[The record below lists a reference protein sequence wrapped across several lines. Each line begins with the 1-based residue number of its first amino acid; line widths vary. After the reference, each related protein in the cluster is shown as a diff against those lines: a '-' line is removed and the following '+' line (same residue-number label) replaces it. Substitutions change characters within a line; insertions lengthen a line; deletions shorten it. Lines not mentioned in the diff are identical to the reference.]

1 MRIDNEKIKKS
12 IIYILAF
19 ILPII
24 IVGSIFLLRKIGINS
39 NRTILFSD
47 MFSQYIGYFGKL
59 KDVLSSDGSIFYAF
73 NKSIGGNTI
82 GLFAYYLASPLNLII
97 LLFPK
102 ELLANAILTIY
113 LIKIGICSLTLAIY
127 INKVYKKNDYSV
139 LIFSLCYGLMSYNI
153 VFHMNVMW
161 IDGVMLLPLIAL
173 GIENIINKNKYK
185 LYIVSLFLAIIS
197 NYYIAYM
204 ICIFSVLYFIYKG
217 IIYKKINGKNIL
229 GFIGSSLIAGGLSGY
244 LLIPVVLSLMTG
256 KASLKNLSDGI
267 YVTES
272 IFSTLSK
279 TIIGSYDYNQILSG
293 PANIFCG
300 VMITVFLLLYF
311 INEKIGLR
319 AKLLSAVFIF
329 ILFLSFTINIFELL
343 WHGFNYPVGFEYRNS
358 FLFCFLIITLAYEA
372 WINIDKLKIKDIII
386 SVFICAS
393 VDIAILL
400 QRYSHVSIKKIAIS
414 FLFVLIYSFI
424 FILFR
429 KVSLKRSVIN
439 FLCIIIVICELS
451 LNIYLI
457 IINNIYI
464 SQNYVKQYIEDLSPI
479 VEDIKKDNDNF
490 YRTEMTFNNTL
501 NDSML
506 LNFNGLT
513 HSSSTNEKNTMNIV
527 DGLGYK
533 TASTCEIYNQGS
545 TIPVDSILGIRKL
558 ISVKNPEIYSC
569 YDHLEN
575 QYYNV
580 IKDYEDYVVY
590 ENPYALPIAFMVNDS
605 LKTLQQDNIDNL
617 FDYTGSIFDLMVNE
631 ETNLYN
637 KLEVTDI
644 KLNNVEAVAEL
655 GENLY
660 TKIDAEKDASIDIT
674 IKSQDSNPVYLF
686 LKSNIYED
694 AIDNNIKGTI
704 RGRAVEV
711 ISNGGAEYAQFTGL
725 GYNIQ
730 FIGNYNVGEEI
741 KVTIKLAG
749 DTTTIKEVQSYSCN
763 MDNFEGV
770 YENLSSNTIENT
782 EYKDGY
788 VKGDVT
794 VTADKTL
801 LYTSIPYDEGWTLKV
816 DGKDCEYI
824 KILNGFIGVDLEEG
838 QHTIEFKYKLPG
850 FKVGLSISIISLI
863 ILVCI
868 GIYNYKKKRIRK
880 LY

>member
-24 IVGSIFLLRKIGINS
+24 IIASVFLLRKIGINS

-59 KDVLSSDGSIFYAF
+59 KEVLSGDGSIFYAF

-82 GLFAYYLASPLNLII
+82 GLFAYYLGSPLNLII

-300 VMITVFLLLYF
+300 VIITVFLLLYF

-400 QRYSHVSIKKIAIS
+400 QRYSHVSVKKIAIS

-527 DGLGYK
+527 DSLGYK

-730 FIGNYNVGEEI
+730 FIGNYNEGEEI

-749 DTTTIKEVQSYSCN
+749 DTTTIKEIQVYSCN

-770 YENLSSNTIENT
+770 YKNLSLNTIENT
-782 EYKDGY
+782 DYKDGY

-801 LYTSIPYDEGWTLKV
+801 LYTSIPYDEGWILKV

-824 KILNGFIGVDLEEG
+824 KILNGFIGVELEEG
-838 QHTIEFKYKLPG
+838 QHNIEFKYKLPG

-863 ILVCI
+863 ALGCI
-868 GIYNYKKKRIRK
+868 GIYNYKKKK
-880 LY
+880 VS

>member
-59 KDVLSSDGSIFYAF
+59 KDVLSGDGSIFYAF

-300 VMITVFLLLYF
+300 VIITVFLLLYF

-386 SVFICAS
+386 SLFICLAL
-393 VDIAILL
+393 DIVILL
-400 QRYSHVSIKKIAIS
+400 QRYSHVSVKKIAIS

-513 HSSSTNEKNTMNIV
+513 HSSSTNEKNIMNIV
-527 DGLGYK
+527 DSLGYK

-558 ISVKNPEIYSC
+558 ISAKNPKIFSC

-575 QYYNV
+575 HYYNV
-580 IKDYEDYVVY
+580 IKDYGDYVVY

-617 FDYTGSIFDLMVNE
+617 FDYTGSIFDSMVNE

-644 KLNNVEAVAEL
+644 KLNNVEAITEL
-655 GENLY
+655 EENLY
-660 TKIDAEKDASIDIT
+660 TKIDTEKDASIDIT
-674 IKSQDSNPVYLF
+674 IKSKDNNPVYLF
-686 LKSNIYED
+686 LKSNIYEE
-694 AIDNNIKGTI
+694 AIDNNIIGTI
-704 RGRAVEV
+704 RGSAVEV
-711 ISNGGAEYAQFTGL
+711 ISNGGAKYAQFTGL

-730 FIGNYNVGEEI
+730 FIGNYNDGEEI
-741 KVTIKLAG
+741 KATIKLAG
-749 DTTTIKEVQSYSCN
+749 DTTTIKEVQVYSCN

-824 KILNGFIGVDLEEG
+824 KIFNGFIGVDLEEG

>member
-24 IVGSIFLLRKIGINS
+24 IIASVFLLRKIGINS

-82 GLFAYYLASPLNLII
+82 GLFAYYLGSPLNLII

-300 VMITVFLLLYF
+300 VIITVFLLLYF

-386 SVFICAS
+386 SLFICLAL
-393 VDIAILL
+393 DIVILL
-400 QRYSHVSIKKIAIS
+400 QRYSHVSVKKIAIS

-527 DGLGYK
+527 DSLGYK

-730 FIGNYNVGEEI
+730 FIGNYNEGEEI

-749 DTTTIKEVQSYSCN
+749 DTTTIKEVQVYSCN

-770 YENLSSNTIENT
+770 YENLSSNIIENT
-782 EYKDGY
+782 DYKDGY

-801 LYTSIPYDEGWTLKV
+801 LYTSIPYDEGWILKV

-824 KILNGFIGVDLEEG
+824 KILNGFIGVELEEG

-863 ILVCI
+863 ALVCI
-868 GIYNYKKKRIRK
+868 GIYNYKKKK
-880 LY
+880 VS

>member
-1 MRIDNEKIKKS
+1 MRINNEKIKKS

-24 IVGSIFLLRKIGINS
+24 IIASVFLLRKIGINS

-59 KDVLSSDGSIFYAF
+59 KEVLSGDGSIFYAF

-82 GLFAYYLASPLNLII
+82 GLFAYYLGSPLNLII

-300 VMITVFLLLYF
+300 VIITVFLLLYF

-386 SVFICAS
+386 SLFICLAL
-393 VDIAILL
+393 DIVILL
-400 QRYSHVSIKKIAIS
+400 QRYSHVSVKKIAIS

-513 HSSSTNEKNTMNIV
+513 HSSSTNEKNIMNIV
-527 DGLGYK
+527 DSLGYK

-558 ISVKNPEIYSC
+558 ISAKNPKIFSC

-575 QYYNV
+575 HYYNV
-580 IKDYEDYVVY
+580 IKDYVDYVVY

-617 FDYTGSIFDLMVNE
+617 FDYTGSIFDSMVNE

-644 KLNNVEAVAEL
+644 KLNNVEAITEL
-655 GENLY
+655 EENLY
-660 TKIDAEKDASIDIT
+660 TKIDTEKEASIDIT
-674 IKSQDSNPVYLF
+674 IKSKDNNPVYLF
-686 LKSNIYED
+686 LKSNIYEE
-694 AIDNNIKGTI
+694 AIDNNIIGTI
-704 RGRAVEV
+704 RGSAVEV
-711 ISNGGAEYAQFTGL
+711 ISNGGAKYAQFTGL

-730 FIGNYNVGEEI
+730 FIGNYNDGEEI

-749 DTTTIKEVQSYSCN
+749 DTTTIKEVQVYSCN

-824 KILNGFIGVDLEEG
+824 KILNGFIGVELEEG
-838 QHTIEFKYKLPG
+838 QHNIEFKYKLPG

-863 ILVCI
+863 ALGCI
-868 GIYNYKKKRIRK
+868 GIYNYKKKK
-880 LY
+880 VS

>member
-24 IVGSIFLLRKIGINS
+24 IIASVFLLKKIGINS

-82 GLFAYYLASPLNLII
+82 GLFAYYLASLLNLII

-185 LYIVSLFLAIIS
+185 LYIASLFLAIIS

-217 IIYKKINGKNIL
+217 IIYKRVNGKNIL

-300 VMITVFLLLYF
+300 VIITVFLLLYF

-358 FLFCFLIITLAYEA
+358 FLFCFLIIILAYEA
-372 WINIDKLKIKDIII
+372 WINIDNIKIKDIII
-386 SVFICAS
+386 SLFICLAL
-393 VDIAILL
+393 DIVILL
-400 QRYSHVSIKKIAIS
+400 QRYSHVSVKKIAIS

-506 LNFNGLT
+506 LNFNGLN

-527 DGLGYK
+527 DSLGYK

-730 FIGNYNVGEEI
+730 FIGNYNEGEEI

-749 DTTTIKEVQSYSCN
+749 DTTTIKEVQVYSCN

-770 YENLSSNTIENT
+770 YENLSLNTIENT

-788 VKGDVT
+788 LKGDVT
-794 VTADKTL
+794 VTDNKTL

-816 DGKDCEYI
+816 DGKDYDYI
-824 KILNGFIGVDLEEG
+824 KILNGFIGVDLEGG

>member
-24 IVGSIFLLRKIGINS
+24 IIASVFLLKKIGINS

-204 ICIFSVLYFIYKG
+204 ICIFSILYFIYKG

-300 VMITVFLLLYF
+300 VIITVFLLLYF

-424 FILFR
+424 IILFR
-429 KVSLKRSVIN
+429 KVSLKRIFIN

-479 VEDIKKDNDNF
+479 IEDIKKDNDNF

-513 HSSSTNEKNTMNIV
+513 HSSSTNEKNIMNIV
-527 DGLGYK
+527 DSLGYK

-558 ISVKNPEIYSC
+558 IYAKNPKIFSC

-575 QYYNV
+575 HYYNV
-580 IKDYEDYVVY
+580 IKDYGDYVVY

-617 FDYTGSIFDLMVNE
+617 FDYTGSIFDSMVNE

-644 KLNNVEAVAEL
+644 KLNNVEAITEL
-655 GENLY
+655 EENLY
-660 TKIDAEKDASIDIT
+660 TKIDTEKDASIDIT
-674 IKSQDSNPVYLF
+674 IKSKDNNPVYLF
-686 LKSNIYED
+686 LKSNIYEE
-694 AIDNNIKGTI
+694 AIDNNIIGTI
-704 RGRAVEV
+704 RGSAVEV
-711 ISNGGAEYAQFTGL
+711 ISNGGAKYAQFTGL

-730 FIGNYNVGEEI
+730 FIGNYNDGEEI

-749 DTTTIKEVQSYSCN
+749 DTTTIKEVQVYSCN

-880 LY
+880 LD

>member
-24 IVGSIFLLRKIGINS
+24 IIASVFLFRKIGINS

-300 VMITVFLLLYF
+300 VIITVFLLLYF

-424 FILFR
+424 IILFR
-429 KVSLKRSVIN
+429 KVSLKRIFIN

-527 DGLGYK
+527 DSLGYK

-730 FIGNYNVGEEI
+730 FIGNYNEGEEI

-749 DTTTIKEVQSYSCN
+749 DTTTIKEVQAYSCN

-770 YENLSSNTIENT
+770 YENLSLNTIENT
-782 EYKDGY
+782 DYKDGY

-801 LYTSIPYDEGWTLKV
+801 LYTSIPYDEGWILKV

-824 KILNGFIGVDLEEG
+824 KILNGFIGVELEEG
-838 QHTIEFKYKLPG
+838 QHNIEFKYKLPG

-863 ILVCI
+863 ALGCI
-868 GIYNYKKKRIRK
+868 GIYNYKKKK
-880 LY
+880 VS

>member
-1 MRIDNEKIKKS
+1 MRINNEKIKKS

-24 IVGSIFLLRKIGINS
+24 IIASIFLLRKIGVNS

-47 MFSQYIGYFGKL
+47 MFSQYLGYFGKL
-59 KDVLSSDGSIFYAF
+59 KEVLSGDGSIFYAF

-82 GLFAYYLASPLNLII
+82 GLFAYYLGSPLNLII

-300 VMITVFLLLYF
+300 VIITVFLLLYF

-424 FILFR
+424 IILFR
-429 KVSLKRSVIN
+429 KVSLKRIFIN

-527 DGLGYK
+527 DSLGYK

-590 ENPYALPIAFMVNDS
+590 ENPYALPIAFMVNDN

-617 FDYTGSIFDLMVNE
+617 FDYTGSIFDLMLNK
-631 ETNLYN
+631 ETNVYN

-644 KLNNVEAVAEL
+644 KLNNVEVVNEF

-660 TKIDAEKDASIDIT
+660 TKIDEEKEASIDIT
-674 IKSQDSNPVYLF
+674 IRSEDSNPVYLF
-686 LKSNIYED
+686 FKSNIYED
-694 AIDNNIKGTI
+694 AVANSLNGIVNSYS
-704 RGRAVEV
+704 AEV
-711 ISNGGAEYAQFTGL
+711 TSSGGAKYAQFTGL

-730 FIGNYNVGEEI
+730 FIGSYNDGEEI
-741 KVTIKLAG
+741 KVKIKLVRSRL
-749 DTTTIKEVQSYSCN
+749 TIKEIQVYSCN
-763 MDNFEGV
+763 MNNFEKV
-770 YENLSSNTIENT
+770 YGNLSLNTIENT
-782 EYKDGY
+782 DYKDGY

-824 KILNGFIGVDLEEG
+824 KILNGFIGVELEEG
-838 QHTIEFKYKLPG
+838 QHNIEFKYKLPG

-863 ILVCI
+863 ALGCI
-868 GIYNYKKKRIRK
+868 GIYNYKKKK
-880 LY
+880 VS

>member
-24 IVGSIFLLRKIGINS
+24 IIASVFLLRKIGINS

-300 VMITVFLLLYF
+300 VIITVFLLLYF

-386 SVFICAS
+386 SLFICLAL
-393 VDIAILL
+393 DIVILL
-400 QRYSHVSIKKIAIS
+400 QRYSHVSVKKIAIS

-527 DGLGYK
+527 DSLGYK

-730 FIGNYNVGEEI
+730 FIGNYNEGEEI

-749 DTTTIKEVQSYSCN
+749 DTTTIKEIQVYSCN

-770 YENLSSNTIENT
+770 YKNLSLNTIENT
-782 EYKDGY
+782 DYKDGY

-816 DGKDCEYI
+816 DGKDHDYI

-863 ILVCI
+863 ALVCI
-868 GIYNYKKKRIRK
+868 GIYNYKKKK
-880 LY
+880 VS

>member
-1 MRIDNEKIKKS
+1 MRINNEKIKKS
-12 IIYILAF
+12 IMYILAF

-24 IVGSIFLLRKIGINS
+24 IIGSIFLLRKIGVNS

-47 MFSQYIGYFGKL
+47 MFSQYLGYFGKL
-59 KDVLSSDGSIFYAF
+59 KEVLSGDGSIFYAF

-82 GLFAYYLASPLNLII
+82 GLFAYYLGSPLNLII

-217 IIYKKINGKNIL
+217 IIYKRVNGKNIL

-300 VMITVFLLLYF
+300 VIITVFLLLYF

-386 SVFICAS
+386 SLFICLAL
-393 VDIAILL
+393 DIVILL
-400 QRYSHVSIKKIAIS
+400 QRYSHVSVKKIAIS

-424 FILFR
+424 IILFR
-429 KVSLKRSVIN
+429 KVSLKRIFIN

-506 LNFNGLT
+506 LNFNGLN

-527 DGLGYK
+527 DSLGYK

-644 KLNNVEAVAEL
+644 KLNNVEAITEL
-655 GENLY
+655 EENLY
-660 TKIDAEKDASIDIT
+660 TKIDTEKDASIDIT
-674 IKSQDSNPVYLF
+674 IKSKDNNPVYLF

-730 FIGNYNVGEEI
+730 FIGNYNEGEEI

-749 DTTTIKEVQSYSCN
+749 DRTTIKEVQVYSCN

-770 YENLSSNTIENT
+770 YENLSSNIIENT
-782 EYKDGY
+782 DYKDGY

-824 KILNGFIGVDLEEG
+824 KILNGFIGVELEEG
-838 QHTIEFKYKLPG
+838 QHNIEFKYKLPG

-863 ILVCI
+863 ALVCI
-868 GIYNYKKKRIRK
+868 GIYNYKKKK
-880 LY
+880 VS

>member
-24 IVGSIFLLRKIGINS
+24 IIASVFLLRKIGINS

-82 GLFAYYLASPLNLII
+82 GLFAYYLGSPLNLII

-300 VMITVFLLLYF
+300 VIITVFLLLYF

-386 SVFICAS
+386 SLFICLAL
-393 VDIAILL
+393 DIVILL
-400 QRYSHVSIKKIAIS
+400 QRYSHVSVKKIAIS

-527 DGLGYK
+527 DSLGYK

-730 FIGNYNVGEEI
+730 FIGNYNEGEEI

-749 DTTTIKEVQSYSCN
+749 DTTTIKEVQVYSCN

-770 YENLSSNTIENT
+770 YENLSLNTIENT
-782 EYKDGY
+782 DYKDGY

-801 LYTSIPYDEGWTLKV
+801 LYTSIPYDEGWILKV

-824 KILNGFIGVDLEEG
+824 KILNGFIGVELEEG
-838 QHTIEFKYKLPG
+838 QHNIEFKYKLPG

-863 ILVCI
+863 ALVCI
-868 GIYNYKKKRIRK
+868 GIYNYKKKK
-880 LY
+880 VS

>member
-24 IVGSIFLLRKIGINS
+24 IIASVFLLRKIGINS

-185 LYIVSLFLAIIS
+185 LYIASLFLAIIS

-217 IIYKKINGKNIL
+217 IIYKRVNGKNIL

-300 VMITVFLLLYF
+300 VIITVFLLLYF

-358 FLFCFLIITLAYEA
+358 FLFCFLIIILAYEA
-372 WINIDKLKIKDIII
+372 WINIDNIKIKDIII
-386 SVFICAS
+386 SLFICLAL
-393 VDIAILL
+393 DIVILL
-400 QRYSHVSIKKIAIS
+400 QRYSHVSVKKIAIS

-527 DGLGYK
+527 DSLGYK

-590 ENPYALPIAFMVNDS
+590 ENPYALPIAFMVNDN

-617 FDYTGSIFDLMVNE
+617 FDYTGSIFDLMLNK
-631 ETNLYN
+631 ETNVYN

-644 KLNNVEAVAEL
+644 KLNNVEVVNEF

-660 TKIDAEKDASIDIT
+660 TKIDEEKEASIDIT
-674 IKSQDSNPVYLF
+674 IRSEDSNPVYLF
-686 LKSNIYED
+686 FKSNIYED
-694 AIDNNIKGTI
+694 AVANSLNGIVNSYS
-704 RGRAVEV
+704 AEV
-711 ISNGGAEYAQFTGL
+711 TSSGGAKYAQFTGL

-730 FIGNYNVGEEI
+730 FIGSYNDGEEI
-741 KVTIKLAG
+741 KVKIKLVRSRL
-749 DTTTIKEVQSYSCN
+749 TIKEIQVYSCN
-763 MDNFEGV
+763 MNNFEKV
-770 YENLSSNTIENT
+770 YGNLSLNTIENT
-782 EYKDGY
+782 DYKDGY

-801 LYTSIPYDEGWTLKV
+801 LCTSIPYDEGWILKV

-824 KILNGFIGVDLEEG
+824 KILNGFIGVELEEG
-838 QHTIEFKYKLPG
+838 QHNIEFKYKLPG

-880 LY
+880 LD

>member
-24 IVGSIFLLRKIGINS
+24 IIASVFLLRKIGINS

-102 ELLANAILTIY
+102 ELLANVILTIY

-267 YVTES
+267 YVTEN

-300 VMITVFLLLYF
+300 VIITVFLLLYF

-424 FILFR
+424 IILFR
-429 KVSLKRSVIN
+429 KVSLKRIFIN

-479 VEDIKKDNDNF
+479 IEDIKKDNDNF

-513 HSSSTNEKNTMNIV
+513 HSSSTNEKNIMNIV
-527 DGLGYK
+527 DSLGYK

-545 TIPVDSILGIRKL
+545 TIPVDSILGVRKL
-558 ISVKNPEIYSC
+558 ISAKNPKIFSC

-575 QYYNV
+575 HYYNV
-580 IKDYEDYVVY
+580 IKDYGDYVVY

-617 FDYTGSIFDLMVNE
+617 FDYTGSIFDSMVNE

-644 KLNNVEAVAEL
+644 KLNNVEAITEL
-655 GENLY
+655 EENLY
-660 TKIDAEKDASIDIT
+660 TKIDTEKDASIDIT
-674 IKSQDSNPVYLF
+674 IKSKDNNPVYLF
-686 LKSNIYED
+686 LKSNIYEE
-694 AIDNNIKGTI
+694 AIDNNIIGTI
-704 RGRAVEV
+704 RGSAVEV
-711 ISNGGAEYAQFTGL
+711 ISNGGAKYAQFTGL

-730 FIGNYNVGEEI
+730 FIGNYNDGEEI

-749 DTTTIKEVQSYSCN
+749 DTTTIKEVQVYSCN

-816 DGKDCEYI
+816 DGKDYEYI

-863 ILVCI
+863 ALVCI
-868 GIYNYKKKRIRK
+868 GIYNYKKKK
-880 LY
+880 VS

>member
-24 IVGSIFLLRKIGINS
+24 IIASVFLLRKIGINS

-300 VMITVFLLLYF
+300 VIITVFLLLYF

-386 SVFICAS
+386 SLFICLAL
-393 VDIAILL
+393 DIVILL
-400 QRYSHVSIKKIAIS
+400 QRYSHVSVKKIAIS

-527 DGLGYK
+527 DSLGYK

-711 ISNGGAEYAQFTGL
+711 ISNGGAKYAQFTGL

-730 FIGNYNVGEEI
+730 FIGNYNDGEEI

-749 DTTTIKEVQSYSCN
+749 DTTTIKEVQVYSCN

-770 YENLSSNTIENT
+770 YENLSLNTIENT
-782 EYKDGY
+782 DYKDGY

-824 KILNGFIGVDLEEG
+824 KILNGFIGVELEEG
-838 QHTIEFKYKLPG
+838 QHNIEFKYKLPG

-863 ILVCI
+863 ALVCI
-868 GIYNYKKKRIRK
+868 GIYNYKKKK
-880 LY
+880 VS

>member
-1 MRIDNEKIKKS
+1 MRVNNEKLKKN
-12 IIYILAF
+12 IIYIMAF

-24 IVGSIFLLRKIGINS
+24 IVASIFLLRKIGINS
-39 NRTILFSD
+39 DRTILCSD
-47 MFSQYIGYFGKL
+47 MFSQYIGYFGKFRDIL
-59 KDVLSSDGSIFYAF
+59 NGDGSIFYAF

-82 GLFAYYLASPLNLII
+82 GLFAYYLGSPLNLIFI
-97 LLFPK
+97 LFPK
-102 ELLANAILTIY
+102 ELLANVILIIY

-127 INKVYKKNDYSV
+127 INNVYRKNDYSV

-173 GIENIINKNKYK
+173 GIENIINNNKYK
-185 LYIVSLFLAIIS
+185 LYISSLFLAIIS

-217 IIYKKINGKNIL
+217 IIYKNINGKNIL
-229 GFIGSSLIAGGLSGY
+229 GFIGSSLITGGLSGY

-256 KASLKNLSDGI
+256 KASLKDLGDGI
-267 YVTES
+267 YITES

-300 VMITVFLLLYF
+300 IIITVLLILYF
-311 INEKIGLR
+311 ANKKIDLR
-319 AKLLSAVFIF
+319 AKLLSAIFIF
-329 ILFLSFTINIFELL
+329 ILFLSFTINIFTLL

-372 WINIDKLKIKDIII
+372 WINIDNIKVRDIFI
-386 SVFICAS
+386 SMFICVAS
-393 VDIAILL
+393 YVMILL
-400 QRYSHVSIKKIAIS
+400 QRYSNISIKKIAIS
-414 FLFVLIYSFI
+414 FLFILIYGGI

-429 KVSLKRSVIN
+429 KLTLRRRFIN
-439 FLCIIIVICELS
+439 LLCIVMVICELS

-457 IINNIYI
+457 VIDNIYI
-464 SQNYVKQYIEDLSPI
+464 SKNYVKKYIEDLSPI
-479 VEDIKKDNDNF
+479 VEDIKKDNNNF

-506 LNFNGLT
+506 LNFNGVT
-513 HSSSTNEKNTMNIV
+513 HSSSANERNVMNLV
-527 DGLGYK
+527 SRLGYK
-533 TASTCEIYNQGS
+533 TAATCEIYNQGS

-558 ISVKNPEIYSC
+558 ISAKNPEIYSC

-575 QYYNV
+575 QYYNI
-580 IKDYEDYVVY
+580 IKDYGDYVVY
-590 ENPYALPIAFMVNDS
+590 ENQYALPIAFMVNDS
-605 LKTLQQDNIDNL
+605 LETLQQDNIDNL

-644 KLNNVEAVAEL
+644 KLNNIELTKEAE
-655 GENLY
+655 ENIY
-660 TKIDAEKDASIDIT
+660 KKIDSEKDASIDIT
-674 IKSQDSNPVYLF
+674 IKSKDNNPVYLF
-686 LKSNIYED
+686 LKSDMYED
-694 AIDNNIKGTI
+694 AIDNNIVSRIG
-704 RGRAVEV
+704 GGAVEV
-711 ISNGGAEYAQFTGL
+711 SSSGGVEYAQFTGL

-730 FIGNYNVGEEI
+730 FIGSYNDREEI
-741 KVTIKLAG
+741 KVTIKLAR
-749 DTTTIKEVQSYSCN
+749 DMTTIKEVQVYSC
-763 MDNFEGV
+763 DIDKFKGV

-824 KILNGFIGVDLEEG
+824 KILNGFIGVELEEG
-838 QHTIEFKYKLPG
+838 QHNIEFKYKLPG

-863 ILVCI
+863 ALGCI
-868 GIYNYKKKRIRK
+868 GIYNYKKKK
-880 LY
+880 VS

>member
-24 IVGSIFLLRKIGINS
+24 IIASVFLLRKIGINS

-82 GLFAYYLASPLNLII
+82 GLFAYYLGSPLNLII

-102 ELLANAILTIY
+102 ELLASAILTIY

-300 VMITVFLLLYF
+300 VIITVFLLLYF

-424 FILFR
+424 IILFR
-429 KVSLKRSVIN
+429 KVSLKRIFIN

-479 VEDIKKDNDNF
+479 IEDIKKDNDNF

-513 HSSSTNEKNTMNIV
+513 HSSSTNEKNIMNIV
-527 DGLGYK
+527 DSLGYK

-558 ISVKNPEIYSC
+558 ISAKNPKIFSC

-575 QYYNV
+575 HYYNV
-580 IKDYEDYVVY
+580 IKDYGDYVVY

-617 FDYTGSIFDLMVNE
+617 FDYTGSIFDSMVNE

-644 KLNNVEAVAEL
+644 KLNNVEAITEL
-655 GENLY
+655 EENLY
-660 TKIDAEKDASIDIT
+660 TKIDTEKDASIDIT
-674 IKSQDSNPVYLF
+674 IKSKDNNPVYLF
-686 LKSNIYED
+686 LKSNIYEE
-694 AIDNNIKGTI
+694 AIDNNIIGTI
-704 RGRAVEV
+704 RGSAVEV
-711 ISNGGAEYAQFTGL
+711 ISNGGAKYAQFTGL

-730 FIGNYNVGEEI
+730 FIGNYNDGEEI

-749 DTTTIKEVQSYSCN
+749 DTTTIKEVQVYSCN

-816 DGKDCEYI
+816 DGKDYEYI

-863 ILVCI
+863 ALVCI
-868 GIYNYKKKRIRK
+868 GIYNYKKKK
-880 LY
+880 VS

>member
-24 IVGSIFLLRKIGINS
+24 IIASVFLLRKIGINS

-82 GLFAYYLASPLNLII
+82 GLFAYYLGSPLNLII

-300 VMITVFLLLYF
+300 VIITVFLLLYF

-386 SVFICAS
+386 SLFICLAL
-393 VDIAILL
+393 DIVILL
-400 QRYSHVSIKKIAIS
+400 QRYSHVSVKKIAIS

-527 DGLGYK
+527 DSLGYK

-730 FIGNYNVGEEI
+730 FIGNYNEGEEI

-749 DTTTIKEVQSYSCN
+749 DTTTIKEIQVYSCN

-770 YENLSSNTIENT
+770 YKNLSLNTIENT
-782 EYKDGY
+782 DYKDGY

-801 LYTSIPYDEGWTLKV
+801 LYTSIPYDEGWILKV

-824 KILNGFIGVDLEEG
+824 KILNGFIGVELEEG
-838 QHTIEFKYKLPG
+838 QHNIEFKYKLPG

-863 ILVCI
+863 ALVCI
-868 GIYNYKKKRIRK
+868 GIYNYKKKK
-880 LY
+880 VS

>member
-1 MRIDNEKIKKS
+1 MRINNEKIKKS
-12 IIYILAF
+12 IMYILAF

-24 IVGSIFLLRKIGINS
+24 IIGSIFLLRKIGVNS

-47 MFSQYIGYFGKL
+47 MFSQYLGYFGKL
-59 KDVLSSDGSIFYAF
+59 KEVLSGDGSIFYAF

-82 GLFAYYLASPLNLII
+82 GLFAYYLGSPLNLII

-300 VMITVFLLLYF
+300 VIITVFLLLYF

-358 FLFCFLIITLAYEA
+358 FLFCFLIIILAYEA
-372 WINIDKLKIKDIII
+372 WINIDNIKIKDVII
-386 SVFICAS
+386 SLFICLAL
-393 VDIAILL
+393 DIVILL
-400 QRYSHVSIKKIAIS
+400 QRYSHVSVKKIAIS

-424 FILFR
+424 IILFR
-429 KVSLKRSVIN
+429 KVSLKRIFIN

-479 VEDIKKDNDNF
+479 IEDIKKDNDNF

-513 HSSSTNEKNTMNIV
+513 HSSSTNEKNIMNIV
-527 DGLGYK
+527 DSLGYK

-558 ISVKNPEIYSC
+558 ISAKNPKIFSC

-575 QYYNV
+575 HYYNV
-580 IKDYEDYVVY
+580 IKDYGDYVVY

-617 FDYTGSIFDLMVNE
+617 FDYTGSIFDSMVNE

-644 KLNNVEAVAEL
+644 KLNNVEAITEL
-655 GENLY
+655 EENLY
-660 TKIDAEKDASIDIT
+660 TKIDTEKDASIDIT
-674 IKSQDSNPVYLF
+674 IKSKDNNPVYLF

-730 FIGNYNVGEEI
+730 FIGNYNDGEEI
-741 KVTIKLAG
+741 KVKIKLVRSRL
-749 DTTTIKEVQSYSCN
+749 TIKEIQVYSCN
-763 MDNFEGV
+763 MNNFEKV
-770 YENLSSNTIENT
+770 YGNLSSNTIENT
-782 EYKDGY
+782 DYEDGY

-824 KILNGFIGVDLEEG
+824 KILNGFIGVELEEG
-838 QHTIEFKYKLPG
+838 QHNIEFKYKLPG

-863 ILVCI
+863 ALGCI
-868 GIYNYKKKRIRK
+868 GIYNYKKKK
-880 LY
+880 VS

>member
-1 MRIDNEKIKKS
+1 MRINNEKIKKS
-12 IIYILAF
+12 IMYILAF

-24 IVGSIFLLRKIGINS
+24 IVGSIFLLRKIGVNS

-300 VMITVFLLLYF
+300 VIITVFLLLYF

-527 DGLGYK
+527 DSLGYK

-545 TIPVDSILGIRKL
+545 TIPVDSILGIRKI
-558 ISVKNPEIYSC
+558 ISTKNPEIYSC
-569 YDHLEN
+569 YDTLEN
-575 QYYNV
+575 QYYNKV
-580 IKDYEDYVVY
+580 NDYGDYSVY
-590 ENPYALPIAFMVNDS
+590 ENPYALPIAFMVNDN

-617 FDYTGSIFDLMVNE
+617 FDYTGSIFDLMLNK
-631 ETNLYN
+631 ETNVYN

-644 KLNNVEAVAEL
+644 KLNNVEVVNEF

-660 TKIDAEKDASIDIT
+660 TKIDEEKEASIDIT
-674 IKSQDSNPVYLF
+674 IRSEDSNPVYLF
-686 LKSNIYED
+686 FKSNIYED
-694 AIDNNIKGTI
+694 AVANSLNGIVNSYS
-704 RGRAVEV
+704 VEV
-711 ISNGGAEYAQFTGL
+711 TSSGGAKYAQFTGL

-730 FIGNYNVGEEI
+730 FIGSYNDGEEI
-741 KVTIKLAG
+741 KVKIKLVRSRL
-749 DTTTIKEVQSYSCN
+749 TIKEIQVYSCN
-763 MDNFEGV
+763 MNNFEKV
-770 YENLSSNTIENT
+770 YGNLSLNTIENT
-782 EYKDGY
+782 DYKDGY

-880 LY
+880 LD

>member
-1 MRIDNEKIKKS
+1 MRINNEKIKKS

-24 IVGSIFLLRKIGINS
+24 IIASIFLLRKIGVNS

-47 MFSQYIGYFGKL
+47 MFSQYLGYFGKL
-59 KDVLSSDGSIFYAF
+59 KEVLSGDGSIFYAF

-82 GLFAYYLASPLNLII
+82 GLFAYYLGSPLNLII

-185 LYIVSLFLAIIS
+185 LYIASLFLAIIS

-300 VMITVFLLLYF
+300 VIITVLLILYF
-311 INEKIGLR
+311 INNKIDLR
-319 AKLLSAVFIF
+319 AKLLSVVFIF

-372 WINIDKLKIKDIII
+372 WINIDKLKIKDVII
-386 SVFICAS
+386 SLFICLAL
-393 VDIAILL
+393 DIVILL
-400 QRYSHVSIKKIAIS
+400 QRYSHVSVKKIAIS

-479 VEDIKKDNDNF
+479 IEDIKKDNDNF

-527 DGLGYK
+527 DSLGYK

-558 ISVKNPEIYSC
+558 ISAKNPEIYSC

-580 IKDYEDYVVY
+580 IKDYGDYVVY
-590 ENPYALPIAFMVNDS
+590 ENPYALPIAFMVNDN

-617 FDYTGSIFDLMVNE
+617 FDYTGSIFDLMLNK
-631 ETNLYN
+631 ETNVYN

-644 KLNNVEAVAEL
+644 KLNNVEVVNEF

-660 TKIDAEKDASIDIT
+660 TKIDEEKEASIDIT
-674 IKSQDSNPVYLF
+674 IRSEDSNPVYLF
-686 LKSNIYED
+686 FKSNIYED
-694 AIDNNIKGTI
+694 AVANSLNGIVNSYS
-704 RGRAVEV
+704 AEV
-711 ISNGGAEYAQFTGL
+711 TSSGGAKYAQFTGL

-730 FIGNYNVGEEI
+730 FIGSYNDGEEI
-741 KVTIKLAG
+741 KVKIKLVRSRL
-749 DTTTIKEVQSYSCN
+749 TIKEIQVYSCN
-763 MDNFEGV
+763 MNNFEKV
-770 YENLSSNTIENT
+770 YGNLSLNTIENT
-782 EYKDGY
+782 DYKDGY

-801 LYTSIPYDEGWTLKV
+801 LYTSIPYDEGWILKV

-824 KILNGFIGVDLEEG
+824 KILNGFIGVELEEG
-838 QHTIEFKYKLPG
+838 QHNIEFKYKLPG

-863 ILVCI
+863 ALGCI
-868 GIYNYKKKRIRK
+868 GIYNYKKKK
-880 LY
+880 VS

>member
-24 IVGSIFLLRKIGINS
+24 IIASVFLLRKIGINS

-300 VMITVFLLLYF
+300 VIITVFLLLYF

-414 FLFVLIYSFI
+414 FLFVLIYRFI
-424 FILFR
+424 IILFR
-429 KVSLKRSVIN
+429 KVSLKRIFIN

-479 VEDIKKDNDNF
+479 IEDIKKDNDNF

-513 HSSSTNEKNTMNIV
+513 HSSSTNEKNIMNIV
-527 DGLGYK
+527 DSLGYK

-558 ISVKNPEIYSC
+558 ISAKNPKIFSC

-575 QYYNV
+575 HYYNV
-580 IKDYEDYVVY
+580 IKDYGDYVVY

-617 FDYTGSIFDLMVNE
+617 FDYTGSIFDSMVNE

-644 KLNNVEAVAEL
+644 KLNNVEAITEL
-655 GENLY
+655 EENLY
-660 TKIDAEKDASIDIT
+660 TKIDTEKDASIDIT
-674 IKSQDSNPVYLF
+674 IKSKDNNPVYLF
-686 LKSNIYED
+686 LKSNIYEE
-694 AIDNNIKGTI
+694 AIDNNIIGTI
-704 RGRAVEV
+704 RGSAVEV
-711 ISNGGAEYAQFTGL
+711 ISNGGAKYAQFTGL

-730 FIGNYNVGEEI
+730 FIGNYNDGEEI

-749 DTTTIKEVQSYSCN
+749 DTTTIKEVQVYSCN

-816 DGKDCEYI
+816 DGKDYEYI

-863 ILVCI
+863 ALVCI
-868 GIYNYKKKRIRK
+868 GIYNYKKKK
-880 LY
+880 VS

>member
-1 MRIDNEKIKKS
+1 MRINNEKIKKS
-12 IIYILAF
+12 IMYILAF

-300 VMITVFLLLYF
+300 VIITVFLLLYF

-329 ILFLSFTINIFELL
+329 ILFLSFKINIFELL

-527 DGLGYK
+527 DSLGYK

-545 TIPVDSILGIRKL
+545 TIPVDSILGIRKI
-558 ISVKNPEIYSC
+558 ISTKNPEIYSC
-569 YDHLEN
+569 YDTLEN
-575 QYYNV
+575 QYYNKV
-580 IKDYEDYVVY
+580 NDYGDYSVY
-590 ENPYALPIAFMVNDS
+590 ENPYALPIAFMVNDN

-617 FDYTGSIFDLMVNE
+617 FDYTGSIFDLMLNK
-631 ETNLYN
+631 ETNVYN

-644 KLNNVEAVAEL
+644 KLNNVEVVNEF

-660 TKIDAEKDASIDIT
+660 TKIDEEKEASIDIT
-674 IKSQDSNPVYLF
+674 IRSEDSNPVYLF
-686 LKSNIYED
+686 FKSNIYED
-694 AIDNNIKGTI
+694 AVANSLNGIVNSYS
-704 RGRAVEV
+704 VEV
-711 ISNGGAEYAQFTGL
+711 TSSGGAKYAQFTGL

-730 FIGNYNVGEEI
+730 FIGSYNDGEEI
-741 KVTIKLAG
+741 KVKIKLVRSRL
-749 DTTTIKEVQSYSCN
+749 TIKEIQVYSCN
-763 MDNFEGV
+763 MNNFEKV
-770 YENLSSNTIENT
+770 YGNLSLNTIENT
-782 EYKDGY
+782 DYKDGY

-880 LY
+880 LD

>member
-24 IVGSIFLLRKIGINS
+24 IIASVFLLRKVGINS

-59 KDVLSSDGSIFYAF
+59 KDVLGSDGSIFYAF

-300 VMITVFLLLYF
+300 VIITVFLLLYF

-424 FILFR
+424 IILFR
-429 KVSLKRSVIN
+429 KVSLKRIFIN

-479 VEDIKKDNDNF
+479 IEDIKKDNDNF

-513 HSSSTNEKNTMNIV
+513 HSSSTNEKNIMNIV
-527 DGLGYK
+527 DSLGYK

-558 ISVKNPEIYSC
+558 ISEKNPKIFSC

-575 QYYNV
+575 HYYNV
-580 IKDYEDYVVY
+580 IKDYGDYVVY
-590 ENPYALPIAFMVNDS
+590 ENPYALPIAFMVNDN
-605 LKTLQQDNIDNL
+605 LKNLQESNIDNL
-617 FDYTGSIFDLMVNE
+617 FDYTGSIFNLMINE
-631 ETNLYN
+631 NINLYN
-637 KLEVTDI
+637 KLEVADI
-644 KLNNVEAVAEL
+644 KLNNIEVTNKL
-655 GENLY
+655 KENVY
-660 TKIDAEKDASIDIT
+660 KKIDSEKDGTIDIT
-674 IKSQDSNPVYLF
+674 IKSKDNNPVYLF
-686 LKSNIYED
+686 LKSNIYEE
-694 AIDNNIKGTI
+694 AIDNNIIGTI
-704 RGRAVEV
+704 RGSAVEV
-711 ISNGGAEYAQFTGL
+711 ISNGGAKYAQFTGL

-730 FIGNYNVGEEI
+730 FIGNYNDGEEI

-749 DTTTIKEVQSYSCN
+749 DTTTIKEVQVYSCN

>member
-24 IVGSIFLLRKIGINS
+24 IIASVFLLRKIGINS

-300 VMITVFLLLYF
+300 VIITVFLLLYF

-386 SVFICAS
+386 SLFICLAL
-393 VDIAILL
+393 DIVILL
-400 QRYSHVSIKKIAIS
+400 QRYSHVSVKKIAIS

-527 DGLGYK
+527 DSLGYK

-711 ISNGGAEYAQFTGL
+711 ISNGGAKYAQFTGL

-730 FIGNYNVGEEI
+730 FIGNYNDGEEI

-749 DTTTIKEVQSYSCN
+749 DTTTIKEVQVYSCN

-824 KILNGFIGVDLEEG
+824 KILNGFIGVELEEG
-838 QHTIEFKYKLPG
+838 QHNIEFKYKLPG

-863 ILVCI
+863 ALVCI
-868 GIYNYKKKRIRK
+868 GIYNYKKKK
-880 LY
+880 VS

>member
-1 MRIDNEKIKKS
+1 MRIDNVKIKKS

>member
-24 IVGSIFLLRKIGINS
+24 IIASVFLLRKIGINS

-59 KDVLSSDGSIFYAF
+59 KEVLSGDGSIFYAF

-82 GLFAYYLASPLNLII
+82 GLFAYYLGSPLNLII

-185 LYIVSLFLAIIS
+185 LYIASLFLAIIS

-300 VMITVFLLLYF
+300 VIITVFLLLYF

-424 FILFR
+424 IILFR
-429 KVSLKRSVIN
+429 KVSLKRIFIN

-527 DGLGYK
+527 DSLGYK

-711 ISNGGAEYAQFTGL
+711 ISNGGAEYAQFTGH

-730 FIGNYNVGEEI
+730 FIGNYNEGEEI

-749 DTTTIKEVQSYSCN
+749 DTTTIKEVQVYSCN

-824 KILNGFIGVDLEEG
+824 KILNGFIGVELEEG
-838 QHTIEFKYKLPG
+838 QHNIEFKYKLPG

-863 ILVCI
+863 ALVCI
-868 GIYNYKKKRIRK
+868 GIYNYKKKK
-880 LY
+880 VS

>member
-24 IVGSIFLLRKIGINS
+24 IIASVFLLRKIGINS

-300 VMITVFLLLYF
+300 VIITVFLLLYF

-424 FILFR
+424 IILFR
-429 KVSLKRSVIN
+429 KVSLKRIFIN

-527 DGLGYK
+527 DSLGYK

-711 ISNGGAEYAQFTGL
+711 ISNGGAKYAQFTGL

-730 FIGNYNVGEEI
+730 FIGNYNDGEEI

-749 DTTTIKEVQSYSCN
+749 DTTTIKEVQVYSCN

-770 YENLSSNTIENT
+770 YENLSLNTIENT
-782 EYKDGY
+782 DYKDGY

-801 LYTSIPYDEGWTLKV
+801 LYTSIPYDEGWILKV

-824 KILNGFIGVDLEEG
+824 KILNGFIGVELEEG
-838 QHTIEFKYKLPG
+838 QHNIEFKYKLPG

-863 ILVCI
+863 ALVCI
-868 GIYNYKKKRIRK
+868 GIYNYKKKK
-880 LY
+880 VS

>member
-24 IVGSIFLLRKIGINS
+24 IIASVFLLRKIGINS

-300 VMITVFLLLYF
+300 VIITVFLLLYF

-400 QRYSHVSIKKIAIS
+400 QRYSHVSVKKIAIS

-429 KVSLKRSVIN
+429 KVSLKRIFIN

-527 DGLGYK
+527 DSLGYK

-730 FIGNYNVGEEI
+730 FIGNYNDGEEI

-749 DTTTIKEVQSYSCN
+749 DTTTIKEVQVYSCN

-770 YENLSSNTIENT
+770 YENLSLNTIENT
-782 EYKDGY
+782 DYKDGY

-801 LYTSIPYDEGWTLKV
+801 LYTSIPYDEGWILKV

-824 KILNGFIGVDLEEG
+824 KILNGFIGVELEEG
-838 QHTIEFKYKLPG
+838 QHNIEFKYKLPG

-863 ILVCI
+863 ALGCI
-868 GIYNYKKKRIRK
+868 GIYNYKKKK
-880 LY
+880 VS

>member
-24 IVGSIFLLRKIGINS
+24 IIASVFLLRKIGINS

-59 KDVLSSDGSIFYAF
+59 KDVLSGDGSIFYAF

-204 ICIFSVLYFIYKG
+204 ICVFSVLYFIYKG

-300 VMITVFLLLYF
+300 VIITVFLLLYF

-329 ILFLSFTINIFELL
+329 ILFLSFTINIFKLL

-424 FILFR
+424 IILFR
-429 KVSLKRSVIN
+429 KVSLKRIFIN

-513 HSSSTNEKNTMNIV
+513 HSSSTNEKNIMNIV
-527 DGLGYK
+527 DSLGYK

-558 ISVKNPEIYSC
+558 ISAKNPKIFSC

-575 QYYNV
+575 HYYNV
-580 IKDYEDYVVY
+580 IKDYGDYVVY
-590 ENPYALPIAFMVNDS
+590 ENPYALPIAFMVNDN

-617 FDYTGSIFDLMVNE
+617 FDYTGSIFDLMLNK
-631 ETNLYN
+631 ETNVYN

-644 KLNNVEAVAEL
+644 KLNNVEVVNEF

-660 TKIDAEKDASIDIT
+660 TKIDEEKEASIDIT
-674 IKSQDSNPVYLF
+674 IRSEDSNPVYLF
-686 LKSNIYED
+686 FKSNIYED
-694 AIDNNIKGTI
+694 AVANSLNGIVNSYS
-704 RGRAVEV
+704 AEV
-711 ISNGGAEYAQFTGL
+711 TSSGGAKYSQFTGL

-730 FIGNYNVGEEI
+730 FIGSYNDGEEI
-741 KVTIKLAG
+741 KVKIKLVRSRL
-749 DTTTIKEVQSYSCN
+749 TIKEIQVYSCN
-763 MDNFEGV
+763 MNNFEKV
-770 YENLSSNTIENT
+770 YGNLSLNTIENT
-782 EYKDGY
+782 DYKDGY

-816 DGKDCEYI
+816 DGKDHDYI

-880 LY
+880 LD

>member
-24 IVGSIFLLRKIGINS
+24 IIASVFLLRKIGINS

-300 VMITVFLLLYF
+300 VIITVFLLLYF

-424 FILFR
+424 IILFR
-429 KVSLKRSVIN
+429 KVSLKRIFIN

-479 VEDIKKDNDNF
+479 IEDIKKDNDNF

-513 HSSSTNEKNTMNIV
+513 HSSSTNEKNIMNIV
-527 DGLGYK
+527 DSLGYK

-558 ISVKNPEIYSC
+558 ISAKNPKIFSC

-575 QYYNV
+575 HYYNV
-580 IKDYEDYVVY
+580 IKDYGDYVVY

-617 FDYTGSIFDLMVNE
+617 FDYTGSIFDSMVNE

-637 KLEVTDI
+637 KLEVADI
-644 KLNNVEAVAEL
+644 KLNNVEAITEL
-655 GENLY
+655 EENLY
-660 TKIDAEKDASIDIT
+660 TKIDTEKDASIDIT
-674 IKSQDSNPVYLF
+674 IKSKDNNPVYLF
-686 LKSNIYED
+686 LKSNIYEE
-694 AIDNNIKGTI
+694 AIDNNIIGTI
-704 RGRAVEV
+704 RGSAVEV
-711 ISNGGAEYAQFTGL
+711 ISNGGAKYAQFTGL

-730 FIGNYNVGEEI
+730 FIGNYNDGEEI

-749 DTTTIKEVQSYSCN
+749 DTTTIKEVQVYSCN
-763 MDNFEGV
+763 MANFKKV
-770 YENLSSNTIENT
+770 YGNLLLNTIENT
-782 EYKDGY
+782 DYEDGY

-816 DGKDCEYI
+816 DGKDHDYI

-880 LY
+880 LD

>member
-24 IVGSIFLLRKIGINS
+24 IIASVFLLKKIGINS

-300 VMITVFLLLYF
+300 VIITVFLLLYF

-358 FLFCFLIITLAYEA
+358 FLFCFLIIILAYEA
-372 WINIDKLKIKDIII
+372 WINIDNIKIKDIII
-386 SVFICAS
+386 SLFICLAL
-393 VDIAILL
+393 DIVILL
-400 QRYSHVSIKKIAIS
+400 QRYSHVSVKKIAIS

-513 HSSSTNEKNTMNIV
+513 HSSSTNEKNIMNIV
-527 DGLGYK
+527 DSLGYK

-558 ISVKNPEIYSC
+558 ISAKNPKIFSC

-575 QYYNV
+575 HYYNV
-580 IKDYEDYVVY
+580 IKDYGDYVVY

-730 FIGNYNVGEEI
+730 FIGNYNEGEEI

-749 DTTTIKEVQSYSCN
+749 DTTTIKEVQVYSCN

-770 YENLSSNTIENT
+770 YENLSLNTIENT

-788 VKGDVT
+788 LKGDVT
-794 VTADKTL
+794 VTDNKTL

-816 DGKDCEYI
+816 DGKDYDYI

>member
-527 DGLGYK
+527 DSLGYK

>member
-24 IVGSIFLLRKIGINS
+24 IIASVFLLRKIGINS

-300 VMITVFLLLYF
+300 VIITVFLLLYF

-424 FILFR
+424 IILFR
-429 KVSLKRSVIN
+429 KVILKRIFIN

-479 VEDIKKDNDNF
+479 IEDIKKDNDNF

-513 HSSSTNEKNTMNIV
+513 HSSSTNEKNIMNIV
-527 DGLGYK
+527 DSLGYK

-558 ISVKNPEIYSC
+558 ISAKNPKIFSC

-575 QYYNV
+575 HYYNV
-580 IKDYEDYVVY
+580 IKDYGDYVVY

-617 FDYTGSIFDLMVNE
+617 FDYTGSIFDSMVNE

-644 KLNNVEAVAEL
+644 KLNNVEAITEL
-655 GENLY
+655 EENLY
-660 TKIDAEKDASIDIT
+660 TKIDTEKDASIDIT
-674 IKSQDSNPVYLF
+674 IKSKDNNPVYLF
-686 LKSNIYED
+686 LKSNIYEE
-694 AIDNNIKGTI
+694 AIDNNIIGTI
-704 RGRAVEV
+704 RGSAVEV
-711 ISNGGAEYAQFTGL
+711 ISNGGAKYAQFTGL

-730 FIGNYNVGEEI
+730 FIGNYNDVEEI

-749 DTTTIKEVQSYSCN
+749 DTTTIKEVQVYSCN

-863 ILVCI
+863 ALVCI
-868 GIYNYKKKRIRK
+868 GIYNYKKKK
-880 LY
+880 VS

>member
-1 MRIDNEKIKKS
+1 MRINNEKIKKS

-24 IVGSIFLLRKIGINS
+24 IIASIFLLRKIGVNS

-47 MFSQYIGYFGKL
+47 MFSQYLGYFGKL
-59 KDVLSSDGSIFYAF
+59 KEVLSGDGSIFYAF

-82 GLFAYYLASPLNLII
+82 GLFAYYLGSPLNLII

-300 VMITVFLLLYF
+300 VIITVLLILYF
-311 INEKIGLR
+311 INNKIDLR
-319 AKLLSAVFIF
+319 AKLLSVVFIF

-358 FLFCFLIITLAYEA
+358 FLFCFLIIILAYEA
-372 WINIDKLKIKDIII
+372 WINIDNIKIKDVII
-386 SVFICAS
+386 SLFICLAL
-393 VDIAILL
+393 DIVILL
-400 QRYSHVSIKKIAIS
+400 QRYSHVSVKKIAIS

-479 VEDIKKDNDNF
+479 IEDIKKDNDNF

-513 HSSSTNEKNTMNIV
+513 HSSSTNEKNIMNIV
-527 DGLGYK
+527 DSLGYK

-558 ISVKNPEIYSC
+558 ISAKNPKIFSC

-575 QYYNV
+575 HYYNV
-580 IKDYEDYVVY
+580 IKDYGDYIVY
-590 ENPYALPIAFMVNDS
+590 ENPYALPIAFMVNDN

-617 FDYTGSIFDLMVNE
+617 FDYTGSIFDLMLNK
-631 ETNLYN
+631 ETNVYN

-644 KLNNVEAVAEL
+644 KLNNVEVVNEF

-660 TKIDAEKDASIDIT
+660 TKIDEEKEASIDIT
-674 IKSQDSNPVYLF
+674 IRSEDSNPVYLF
-686 LKSNIYED
+686 FKSNIYED
-694 AIDNNIKGTI
+694 AVANSLNGIVNSYS
-704 RGRAVEV
+704 AEV
-711 ISNGGAEYAQFTGL
+711 TSSGGAKYAQFTGL

-730 FIGNYNVGEEI
+730 FIGSYNDGEEI
-741 KVTIKLAG
+741 KVKIKLVRSRL
-749 DTTTIKEVQSYSCN
+749 TIKEIQVYSCN
-763 MDNFEGV
+763 MNNFEKV
-770 YENLSSNTIENT
+770 YGNLSLNTIENT
-782 EYKDGY
+782 DYKDGY

-824 KILNGFIGVDLEEG
+824 KILNGFIGVELEEG
-838 QHTIEFKYKLPG
+838 QHNIEFKYKLPG

-863 ILVCI
+863 ALGCI
-868 GIYNYKKKRIRK
+868 GIYNYKKKK
-880 LY
+880 VS